1 MPRIRLPK
9 IEFVRLWNFGFERPE
24 SANVQYR
31 IVVRMEKVQYYRCR
45 RPTHAVQQCEHFDP
59 QPFNRGRKR
68 AFCDC
73 ANELGGICPTARLRP
88 RRFPSA
94 HHKKLILCYK
104 ASPFYGWHNRQNRFF
119 LVLEAFSPICDVAN
133 RKSQLKP
140 CFHSFSLNG
149 GSVGSEPSIN
159 TNFVDCCDRADS
171 RRGLRCPC
179 AAFLQS
185 TPK

>member
-1 MPRIRLPK
+1 MTRIRLPK

-31 IVVRMEKVQYYRCR
+31 IVVRMEKVQYYRGR

-94 HHKKLILCYK
+94 HHKKLILCDK

-159 TNFVDCCDRADS
+159 TNGDFSDLCQCLA
-171 RRGLRCPC
+171 L
-179 AAFLQS
+179 
-185 TPK
+185 